1 MMAADVIGAHELV
14 DAFGQLKSDMRNK
27 SARRIVAAGGAVL
40 RKEARTVAQNAGLRK
55 TGAMIANIVIKRE
68 RNKPEGTEQYN
79 LGVRHGRDLGNGK
92 KIVKYLAVTDSGR
105 IVTRRE
111 NDPFYWK
118 FLHFGTKHIEAVRFL
133 EIALEN
139 KADATVNAMAEKAKK
154 EVLKQA

>member
-1 MMAADVIGAHELV
+1 MMAVDGVRELV
-14 DAFGQLKSDMRNK
+14 DAFGQLKSDMRDK
-27 SARRIVAAGGAVL
+27 SARRIVATGGGVL
-40 RKEARTVAQNAGLRK
+40 RKESRIVAQEHGLRK
-55 TGAMIANIVIKRE
+55 TGALINNIVIKRE
-68 RNKPEGTEQYN
+68 RDKPEGTEQYN

-133 EIALEN
+133 
-139 KADATVNAMAEKAKK
+139 
-154 EVLKQA
+154 